1 MLIEEIMQT
10 DIFTLTPSNTVK
22 DAAKIMRTQ
31 KIRHLPIVNDENN
44 LVGLLTERDL
54 KSALP
59 SPLIKTSEDNV
70 NVFEQTLDKLMI
82 MNPII
87 CHPLDFV
94 EETALTFYD
103 NRIGCLP
110 VVSGGKLV
118 GIVTANDLLYTYI
131 EITGATKPS
140 SQIEIRVN
148 DRAGTLH
155 DVTKIFANHHA
166 SILSVLVYPDAQHE
180 EQRILSI
187 RVKVMNPLPII
198 DDLRKEGF
206 DVLWPNMPGIN
217 RL

>member
-1 MLIEEIMQT
+1 MLIEEIMKT
-10 DIFTLTPSNTVK
+10 KIFTLKSDNTIK
-22 DAAKIMRTQ
+22 DALRIMRAN

-54 KSALP
+54 KNALP
-59 SPLIKTSEDNV
+59 SPLVKKTVENIY
-70 NVFEQTLDKLMI
+70 EQNLEKLMI
-82 MNPII
+82 TNPIV

-94 EETALTFYD
+94 EETALIFYE

-118 GIVTANDLLYTYI
+118 GIVTTNDLLYTYI
-131 EITGATKPS
+131 EITGATRPS

-148 DRAGTLH
+148 DQAGTLH
-155 DVTKIFANHHA
+155 DVTKVFTKHHA
-166 SILSVLVYPDAQHE
+166 SILSVLVYPDSQHE
-180 EQRILSI
+180 EKRILSI

>member
-1 MLIEEIMQT
+1 MLIEEIMKT
-10 DIFTLTPSNTVK
+10 NIFTLKSSNTIK
-22 DAAKIMRTQ
+22 DAARIMRSN

-54 KSALP
+54 KNALP
-59 SPLIKTSEDNV
+59 SPLVKTAVENIY
-70 NVFEQTLDKLMI
+70 EQTLEKLMI
-82 MNPII
+82 TSPIV

-94 EETALTFYD
+94 EETALIFYE
-103 NRIGCLP
+103 NRIVCLP

-155 DVTKIFANHHA
+155 DVTKVFAKHHA
-166 SILSVLVYPDAQHE
+166 SILSVLVYPDSQHE
-180 EQRILSI
+180 EKKILSI
-187 RVKVMNPLPII
+187 RVKVINPLPII

-217 RL
+217 HL

>member
-1 MLIEEIMQT
+1 MLIEEIMKT
-10 DIFTLTPSNTVK
+10 NIFTLKSSNTIQ
-22 DAAKIMRTQ
+22 DAARIMKSN

-54 KSALP
+54 KNALP
-59 SPLIKTSEDNV
+59 SPLVKTAVENIY
-70 NVFEQTLDKLMI
+70 EQTLEKLMI
-82 MNPII
+82 TSPIV

-94 EETALTFYD
+94 EETALIFYE
-103 NRIGCLP
+103 NRVGCLP

-155 DVTKIFANHHA
+155 DVTKVFAKHHA
-166 SILSVLVYPDAQHE
+166 SILSVLVYPDSQHE
-180 EQRILSI
+180 EKKILSI
-187 RVKVMNPLPII
+187 RVKVINPLPII

-217 RL
+217 HL

>member
-1 MLIEEIMQT
+1 MLIEEIMKT
-10 DIFTLTPSNTVK
+10 DIFTLKPSNTIK
-22 DAAKIMRTQ
+22 DASKIMRTQ
-31 KIRHLPIVNDENN
+31 KIRHLPIVNDNHN

-54 KSALP
+54 KNALP
-59 SPLIKTSEDNV
+59 SPLIKVKPEDV
-70 NVFEQTLDKLMI
+70 NVFEQTLDKLMLT
-82 MNPII
+82 NPIV

-94 EETALTFYD
+94 EETALIFYE

-110 VVSGGKLV
+110 VVRGGKLV

-140 SQIEIRVN
+140 SQIEIRVH

-166 SILSVLVYPDAQHE
+166 SILSVLVYPDSQHE
-180 EQRILSI
+180 EKRILSI
-187 RVKVMNPLPII
+187 RVTVMNPLPII